1 MVLDDPFCVRPV
13 NTTSILHTTNSASPF
28 GHHSHGRHFGR
39 GTSNSRRSSA
49 VASRYL
55 VGTVICCVCFLG
67 LMMGMKGPG
76 IQSKQPRPDRY

>member
-49 VASRYL
+49 VASRYIVEYSL
-55 VGTVICCVCFLG
+55 SISILLLSHSFSRVTLI
-67 LMMGMKGPG
+67 
-76 IQSKQPRPDRY
+76 